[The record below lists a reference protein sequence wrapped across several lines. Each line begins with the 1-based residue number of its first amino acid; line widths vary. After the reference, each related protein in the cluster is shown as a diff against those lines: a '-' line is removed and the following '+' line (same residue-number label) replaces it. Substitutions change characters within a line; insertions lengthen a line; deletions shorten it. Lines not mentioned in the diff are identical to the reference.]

1 MSAQAEGHPSPAAA
15 GRRPPESG
23 PPDGRGSEAP
33 VDIARLME
41 EIKERVRDRR
51 ASGFYSE
58 DEVRRITQMEI
69 ELTES
74 APTFQDELEE
84 HLERLNDG
92 WDTAAEPVI
101 ASHRAGIGALI
112 VAAKK
117 LLRRVTRP
125 YITLILARQVEFNSA
140 LLHLL
145 NAFVLPVRDGLQTL
159 TRRLEDLSLDVQE
172 RLTVE
177 HAERQR
183 KEREVAERVV
193 ALTQRVEELRAAMEQ
208 LRGPALAAE
217 LAPPPVVPAGLG
229 ALPAAAYVRFED
241 RHRGTREE
249 IRHRQRAYLDLF
261 AGAGPVLDI
270 GCGRGEFL
278 ELCREAGIEAQG
290 IDVDPAMVARCRE
303 AGLDARP
310 GDALAHLESL
320 PDGALGGI
328 FCAQVIEHLTS
339 EALIALVR
347 LAHRTIRAGGVLL
360 CETPN
365 PACLT
370 VFSGAFY
377 VDLSHVKP
385 IHPEAARFVVEAA
398 GFRDVEIRLVN
409 PVPPDGKLQRL
420 EPFWYMRRYEE
431 AFLGQINDNF
441 ERLNQL
447 LWGAQDYA
455 VIGRRA

>member
-1 MSAQAEGHPSPAAA
+1 VSPQAEGRPIT
-15 GRRPPESG
+15 GRAIEG
-23 PPDGRGSEAP
+23 TMDA
-33 VDIARLME
+33 ARLME
-41 EIKERVRDRR
+41 EIKERVRERR

-69 ELTES
+69 ELAES

-84 HLERLNDG
+84 HLEQLNDG

-101 ASHRAGIGALI
+101 ASHRAGVGAVI

-145 NAFVLPVRDGLQTL
+145 NAFVLPVRDGLASL
-159 TRRLEDLSLDVQE
+159 TRRLEDLSLDLQE

-177 HAERQR
+177 HGERHR
-183 KEREVAERVV
+183 RDREVVERLGV
-193 ALTQRVEELRAAMEQ
+193 LTARLEDLRAEVERLRRPVPGAQ
-208 LRGPALAAE
+208 LVPLPAV
-217 LAPPPVVPAGLG
+217 PPGLG

-249 IRHRQRAYLDLF
+249 IRHRQQAYLDLF
-261 AGAGPVLDI
+261 AGGGPVLDV

-278 ELCREAGIEAQG
+278 ELCREAGIEARG

-303 AGLDARP
+303 AGLAAEQADAI
-310 GDALAHLESL
+310 AYLEAE
-320 PDGALGGI
+320 PDGGLGGI
-328 FCAQVIEHLTS
+328 FCAQVIEHIPP
-339 EALIALVR
+339 EALVALVR
-347 LAHRTIRAGGVLL
+347 LAHRKLRPGGMLL

-370 VFSGAFY
+370 IFSGAFY
-377 VDLSHVKP
+377 VDLSHIKP
-385 IHPEAARFVVEAA
+385 IHPEAARFVLESA
-398 GFRDVEIRLVN
+398 GFRDVEIRYVN

-431 AFLGQINDNF
+431 VFLSQINDNF

-455 VIGRRA
+455 VVGRRP

>member
-1 MSAQAEGHPSPAAA
+1 
-15 GRRPPESG
+15 
-23 PPDGRGSEAP
+23 
-33 VDIARLME
+33 ME
-41 EIKERVRDRR
+41 EIKERVRERR

-69 ELTES
+69 ELAES

-84 HLERLNDG
+84 HLERLNDS

-101 ASHRAGIGALI
+101 ASHRAGVGAVI
-112 VAAKK
+112 VAAKR

-145 NAFVLPVRDGLQTL
+145 NAFVLPVRDGLATL
-159 TRRLEDLSLDVQE
+159 TRRHEDLSLNLQE

-177 HAERQR
+177 HGERQR
-183 KEREVAERVV
+183 KEREVAERLAV
-193 ALTQRVEELRAAMEQ
+193 LTARLED
-208 LRGPALAAE
+208 LRGEMERLRRPAPAME
-217 LAPPPVVPAGLG
+217 LAPAPAVPTGLG

-249 IRHRQRAYLDLF
+249 IRERQRAYLDLF
-261 AGAGPVLDI
+261 TGSGRVLDV

-278 ELCREAGIEAQG
+278 DLCREAGIEARG

-303 AGLDARP
+303 AGLAAEQA
-310 GDALAHLESL
+310 DALAYLEAE
-320 PDGALGGI
+320 PDGGLGGI
-328 FCAQVIEHLTS
+328 FSAQVIEHIPP

-347 LAHRTIRAGGVLL
+347 LAHRKLRPGGVLL

-385 IHPEAARFVVEAA
+385 IHPEAARFVLEAA
-398 GFRDVEIRLVN
+398 GFRDVEIRYVN

-431 AFLGQINDNF
+431 VFLSQINDNF

-455 VIGRRA
+455 VIGRRP

>member
-1 MSAQAEGHPSPAAA
+1 VTAAGGPAPEAGAAPAEG
-15 GRRPPESG
+15 RI
-23 PPDGRGSEAP
+23 DT
-33 VDIARLME
+33 ARLME
-41 EIKERVRDRR
+41 EIKARVRERR
-51 ASGFYSE
+51 ASGFYSD

-69 ELTES
+69 ELAES

-92 WDTAAEPVI
+92 WDTAAEPAI
-101 ASHRAGIGALI
+101 TSHRAAVGAAI
-112 VAAKK
+112 VAGKK

-125 YITLILARQVEFNSA
+125 YINLILARQVEFNSA

-145 NAFVLPVRDGLQTL
+145 NAFVLPVRDGLATL
-159 TRRLEDLSLDVQE
+159 TRRHEDLSLDLQE

-177 HAERQR
+177 HGERLR
-183 KEREVAERVV
+183 KEREVAER
-193 ALTQRVEELRAAMEQ
+193 LGT
-208 LRGPALAAE
+208 LAAQVDALKRE
-217 LAPPPVVPAGLG
+217 VERSRRPAPAGDLAPAPTVPAGLG
-229 ALPAAAYVRFED
+229 ALPASAYVQFED

-249 IRHRQRAYLDLF
+249 IRDRQRGYLELF
-261 AGAGPVLDI
+261 RDAAPVLDV
-270 GCGRGEFL
+270 GAGRGEFL
-278 ELCREAGIEAQG
+278 ELCREAGIEARG
-290 IDVDPAMVARCRE
+290 IDLDAAMVARCRE
-303 AGLDARP
+303 AGLAAEQ
-310 GDALAHLESL
+310 GDALAYLAAL
-320 PDGALGGI
+320 PDGSLGGPPP
-328 FCAQVIEHLTS
+328 AQVIEHIPP
-339 EALIALVR
+339 EALVALVR
-347 LAHRTIRAGGVLL
+347 LAYRKLRPGGVLL

-385 IHPEAARFVVEAA
+385 IHPEAARFVLEAA
-398 GFRDVEIRLVN
+398 GFRDIEIRYVN

-431 AFLGQINDNF
+431 VFLSQINDNF

-455 VIGRRA
+455 AIGRRP

>member
-1 MSAQAEGHPSPAAA
+1 
-15 GRRPPESG
+15 
-23 PPDGRGSEAP
+23 
-33 VDIARLME
+33 ME
-41 EIKERVRDRR
+41 EIKERVRERR

-69 ELTES
+69 ELAES

-101 ASHRAGIGALI
+101 GSHRAGIGIAI

-125 YITLILARQVEFNSA
+125 YITLILSRQVEFNSA

-145 NAFVLPVRDGLQTL
+145 NAFVLPVRDGLASL
-159 TRRLEDLSLDVQE
+159 TRRLEDLSLDLQE
-172 RLTVE
+172 RVTVE
-177 HAERQR
+177 HGERQR
-183 KEREVAERVV
+183 RDREVTECLGV
-193 ALTQRVEELRAAMEQ
+193 LTARLEDLRAEMER
-208 LRGPALAAE
+208 LRRPAPGAE
-217 LAPPPVVPAGLG
+217 LVPPPVVPPGLG

-249 IRHRQRAYLDLF
+249 IRQRQRAYLDLF
-261 AGAGPVLDI
+261 AGGGPVLDV

-278 ELCREAGIEAQG
+278 ELCREAGIEARG

-303 AGLDARP
+303 AGLAADQA
-310 GDALAHLESL
+310 DALAYLDAES
-320 PDGALGGI
+320 DGGLGGI
-328 FCAQVIEHLTS
+328 FCAQVIEHLTPD
-339 EALIALVR
+339 ALVALVR
-347 LAHRTIRAGGVLL
+347 LAHRKLRPGGVLL

-377 VDLSHVKP
+377 VDLSHIKP
-385 IHPEAARFVVEAA
+385 IHPEAARFVLEAA
-398 GFRDVEIRLVN
+398 GFRDVEIRYVN
-409 PVPPDGKLQRL
+409 PVPADGKLQRL

-431 AFLGQINDNF
+431 VFLGQINDNF

-455 VIGRRA
+455 VIGRRP

>member
-1 MSAQAEGHPSPAAA
+1 VSTQAAD
-15 GRRPPESG
+15 R
-23 PPDGRGSEAP
+23 PDGRATESA
-33 VDIARLME
+33 VDAARLME
-41 EIKERVRDRR
+41 EIKERVRERR

-58 DEVRRITQMEI
+58 EEVRRITQMEI
-69 ELTES
+69 ELAES

-101 ASHRAGIGALI
+101 SSHRAGVGGLI

-117 LLRRVTRP
+117 LLRRATRP

-145 NAFVLPVRDGLQTL
+145 NAFVLPVRDGLATL
-159 TRRLEDLSLDVQE
+159 TRRLEDLSLDLQE

-183 KEREVAERVV
+183 KERELADRLGT
-193 ALTQRVEELRAAMEQ
+193 LTASVESLRAELDRVRQ
-208 LRGPALAAE
+208 PTGAAG
-217 LAPPPVVPAGLG
+217 LPPPSAVPPALG

-249 IRHRQRAYLDLF
+249 IRHRQREYLDLY
-261 AGAGPVLDI
+261 AGGGPVLDV

-278 ELCREAGIEAQG
+278 ELCREAGIEARG
-290 IDVDPAMVARCRE
+290 IDVDAAMVARCRE
-303 AGLDARP
+303 AGLAAEQADAIAYLDARP
-310 GDALAHLESL
+310 
-320 PDGALGGI
+320 DGELGGV
-328 FCAQVIEHLTS
+328 FCAQVIEHLPP

-347 LAHRTIRAGGVLL
+347 LAYRKLRPGGVLL

-377 VDLSHVKP
+377 VDLSHIKP
-385 IHPEAARFVVEAA
+385 IHPEAARFVLEAA
-398 GFRDVEIRLVN
+398 GFRDVGIRYVN
-409 PVPPDGKLQRL
+409 PVPVDGKLQRI
-420 EPFWYMRRYEE
+420 EAFWYMRRYEE
-431 AFLGQINDNF
+431 AFLSQINDNF

-447 LWGAQDYA
+447 LWGALDYA
-455 VIGRRA
+455 VIGRRP

>member
-1 MSAQAEGHPSPAAA
+1 VSPAVDDRPADPQPLGGP
-15 GRRPPESG
+15 GREST
-23 PPDGRGSEAP
+23 
-33 VDIARLME
+33 VDAARLME
-41 EIKERVRDRR
+41 EIKARVRERR

-69 ELTES
+69 ELAES
-74 APTFQDELEE
+74 APTFEDELEA

-117 LLRRVTRP
+117 LLRRATRP

-159 TRRLEDLSLDVQE
+159 TRRLEDSSLDVQE
-172 RLTVE
+172 RLTLE
-177 HAERQR
+177 HAERQ
-183 KEREVAERVV
+183 KGERAMAERLGV
-193 ALTQRVEELRAAMEQ
+193 LTAQLEDLRRAMER
-208 LRGPALAAE
+208 LRQPALAAGLE
-217 LAPPPVVPAGLG
+217 PPPAVPPGLG
-229 ALPAAAYVRFED
+229 ALPATAYVRFED

-261 AGAGPVLDI
+261 AGAAPVLDV

-278 ELCREAGIEAQG
+278 ELCREVGIEARG

-303 AGLDARP
+303 AGLVAEQ
-310 GDALAHLESL
+310 GDALAHLERL
-320 PDGALGGI
+320 PDGTLGAI
-328 FCAQVIEHLTS
+328 FCAQVIEHLTA

-347 LAHRTIRAGGVLL
+347 LAHRKLRAGGILL

-377 VDLSHVKP
+377 VDLTHVKP

-398 GFRDVEIRLVN
+398 GFRDVEIRYVN

-420 EPFWYMRRYEE
+420 EPLWYMRRYEE

>member
-1 MSAQAEGHPSPAAA
+1 MVLPARSLVPGGRVTLPTEGRPTEASVDA
-15 GRRPPESG
+15 G
-23 PPDGRGSEAP
+23 
-33 VDIARLME
+33 RLME
-41 EIKERVRDRR
+41 EIKERVRERR

-69 ELTES
+69 ELAES
-74 APTFQDELEE
+74 APAFQDELEG
-84 HLERLNDG
+84 HLEQLNDG

-101 ASHRAGIGALI
+101 TSHRGGIGGVI

-145 NAFVLPVRDGLQTL
+145 NAFVLPVRDALATL
-159 TRRLEDLSLDVQE
+159 TRRHEDLSLDLQE

-177 HAERQR
+177 HGERRRKEQEVAQQLSVLTARLEDLRAEMDRQR
-183 KEREVAERVV
+183 RPAP
-193 ALTQRVEELRAAMEQ
+193 AME
-208 LRGPALAAE
+208 LSPSPA
-217 LAPPPVVPAGLG
+217 VPAGLG
-229 ALPAAAYVRFED
+229 ALPATAYVRFED
-241 RHRGTREE
+241 RHRGTVEE
-249 IRHRQRAYLDLF
+249 IRERQRGYLGLF
-261 AGAGPVLDI
+261 AGGGRVLDV

-278 ELCREAGIEAQG
+278 GLCREAGIDARG
-290 IDVDPAMVARCRE
+290 VDIDPAMVSRCRD
-303 AGLDARP
+303 AGLPAEQ
-310 GDALAHLESL
+310 GDALAYLNAL
-320 PDGALGGI
+320 PDGSLGGV
-328 FCAQVIEHLTS
+328 FSAQVIEHVPP
-339 EALIALVR
+339 EAFIALVR
-347 LAHRTIRAGGVLL
+347 LAHRKLRPGGVLL

-377 VDLSHVKP
+377 VDLSHLKP
-385 IHPEAARFVVEAA
+385 IHPEAARFVLEAA
-398 GFRDVEIRLVN
+398 GFRDIEIRYVN
-409 PVPPDGKLQRL
+409 AVPPDGKLQRI

-431 AFLGQINDNF
+431 AFLSQINDNF

-455 VIGRRA
+455 VIGRRS

>member
-1 MSAQAEGHPSPAAA
+1 MTDRAMEGTIDA
-15 GRRPPESG
+15 
-23 PPDGRGSEAP
+23 
-33 VDIARLME
+33 ARLME
-41 EIKERVRDRR
+41 EIKERVRERR

-69 ELTES
+69 ELAES

-84 HLERLNDG
+84 HLEQLNDG

-101 ASHRAGIGALI
+101 ASHRAGVGAVI

-145 NAFVLPVRDGLQTL
+145 NAFVLPVRDGMASL
-159 TRRLEDLSLDVQE
+159 TRRLEDLSLDLQE

-177 HAERQR
+177 HGERQR
-183 KEREVAERVV
+183 RDREVAERLSV
-193 ALTQRVEELRAAMEQ
+193 LTARLEDLRAEVERLRRPVPGAQ
-208 LRGPALAAE
+208 LP
-217 LAPPPVVPAGLG
+217 PPPVVPPDLA

-249 IRHRQRAYLDLF
+249 IRQRQQAYLDLF
-261 AGAGPVLDI
+261 AGLGPVLDV

-278 ELCREAGIEAQG
+278 ELCREAGIEARG

-303 AGLDARP
+303 AGLAAEQADAI
-310 GDALAHLESL
+310 AYLEAER
-320 PDGALGGI
+320 DGGLGGI
-328 FCAQVIEHLTS
+328 FCAQVIEHIPP
-339 EALIALVR
+339 EALVALVR
-347 LAHRTIRAGGVLL
+347 LAHRKLRPGGMLL

-377 VDLSHVKP
+377 VDLSHIKP
-385 IHPEAARFVVEAA
+385 IHPEAARFVLESA
-398 GFRDVEIRLVN
+398 GFHDVEIRYVN

-431 AFLGQINDNF
+431 VFLSQINDNF

-455 VIGRRA
+455 VVGRRP